1 MSTPID
7 TMIAS
12 SALLPFQSTS
22 ARASS
27 TETGSDF
34 AALITGA
41 LSDTVSALRTAEAT
55 SVAAVDGKASTQ
67 QVVESIMTAERH
79 VQLALAV
86 REKIVAA
93 YLELSRMPI

>member
-1 MSTPID
+1 VTVSLD
-7 TMIAS
+7 TTIAS
-12 SALLPFQSTS
+12 GALLPFQSPS
-22 ARASS
+22 ARTNS
-27 TETGSDF
+27 TDTGSDF

-67 QVVESIMTAERH
+67 QVVESIMAAERH